1 MSFAIKFL
9 GFVAPV
15 ALLALSGCA
24 TGLPTQVSRFQ
35 QMPAPAGQTFFIE
48 AADARNRSGIEFSRY
63 ADLVSQ
69 ALTAEGFAP
78 AGSAEQASL
87 RVSMDYGVDNGR
99 AEVRSSPGFYGSR
112 YGGFGNFGRFGGRP
126 YYSRFGYYGG
136 RRSAFTYGYDDP
148 FLYGGFGGGF
158 GGFDDIRSYTVYTS
172 FLDVDIRGRDGR
184 SLFEG
189 SVKARSRSDDLQ
201 ALVPNLVEAM
211 FTGFPGRSGEN
222 VRITVQPPERRR

>member
-1 MSFAIKFL
+1 MSFAKTFL
-9 GFVAPV
+9 SLTAPV
-15 ALLALSGCA
+15 ALLSLSGCM

-48 AADARNRSGIEFSRY
+48 AADERNRGGIEFARY

-69 ALTAEGFAP
+69 AMVAEGFAP
-78 AGSAEQASL
+78 AGSADQATL

-99 AEVRSSPGFYGSR
+99 SEVRSSPSLYGSR
-112 YGGFGNFGRFGGRP
+112 YGAFGYGGYGLRP
-126 YYSRFGYYGG
+126 YYSRFGFYGG
-136 RRSAFTYGYDDP
+136 RRSAFTFGYNDP
-148 FLYGGFGGGF
+148 FLNGGFGGGF
-158 GGFDDIRSYTVYTS
+158 GGGFDDIRSYTVYTS
-172 FLDVDIRGRDGR
+172 YLDVDIRGRDGR

-189 SVKARSRSDDLQ
+189 SVKARSRTDELQ

-211 FTGFPGRSGEN
+211 FTGFPGRSGET